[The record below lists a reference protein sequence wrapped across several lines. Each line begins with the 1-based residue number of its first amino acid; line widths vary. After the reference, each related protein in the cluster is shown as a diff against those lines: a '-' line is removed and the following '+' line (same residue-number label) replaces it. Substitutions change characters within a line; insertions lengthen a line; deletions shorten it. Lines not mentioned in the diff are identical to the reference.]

1 MTVVASLSSADS
13 KEGGG
18 CVCGGEWVKAAASLP
33 RATSWLVHRL
43 AGTGALHHLLGLLL
57 SHAALG
63 Y

>member
-13 KEGGG
+13 EER
-18 CVCGGEWVKAAASLP
+18 CVVGEWVKAAASLP
-33 RATSWLVHRL
+33 WAASGLVHRL